1 MGREAINLFVDCW
14 TVGWT
19 VVLALGYVAEF
30 TPWPRLTVLRSPRV
44 AKLLLLLSMAVVLGF
59 TLAGDTKATT
69 TITTWAIVFS
79 SLNWLFHY
87 FQSIE

>member
-1 MGREAINLFVDCW
+1 MGTEAINGFVDTW

-19 VVLALGYVAEF
+19 ALLALGYVADL
-30 TPWPRLTVLRSPRV
+30 TPWPGLRALRSPLA
-44 AKLLLLLSMAVVLGF
+44 AKILLATSMAIVFGF
-59 TLAGDTKATT
+59 TLAGATKATT
-69 TITTWAIVFS
+69 TIATWAIVFS

>member
-1 MGREAINLFVDCW
+1 MGAEGINVFVDGW

-19 VVLALGYVAEF
+19 ALLVVGYAAEL
-30 TPWPRLTVLRSPRV
+30 TPWPALRALRSPRA
-44 AKLLLLLSMAVVLGF
+44 AKILLATSMAVVFGF
-59 TLAGDTKATT
+59 TLAGATKATT
-69 TITTWAIVFS
+69 TIATWAIVFS

>member
-1 MGREAINLFVDCW
+1 MGTEAINLFVDGW

-19 VVLALGYVAEF
+19 ALLVLGYLADL
-30 TPWPRLTVLRSPRV
+30 TPWPRLRALRSPRA
-44 AKLLLLLSMAVVLGF
+44 AKLLLASSTAVVLGF
-59 TLAGDTKATT
+59 TLAGVTKATT
-69 TITTWAIVFS
+69 TVATWAIVFS

>member
-1 MGREAINLFVDCW
+1 MGTEAINTFVDGW

-19 VVLALGYVAEF
+19 ALLAIGYVAEL
-30 TPWPRLTVLRSPRV
+30 TPWPGLRALRSPV
-44 AKLLLLLSMAVVLGF
+44 AARILLATSMAVVFGF
-59 TLAGDTKATT
+59 TLAGATKATT
-69 TITTWAIVFS
+69 TIATWAIVFS

>member
-1 MGREAINLFVDCW
+1 MGMEAINVFVDGW

-19 VVLALGYVAEF
+19 ALLAVGYVADL
-30 TPWPRLTVLRSPRV
+30 TPWPQLRALRSPLA
-44 AKLLLLLSMAVVLGF
+44 AKLLLASSMAVVFGF
-59 TLAGDTKATT
+59 TLAGAAKATT
-69 TITTWAIVFS
+69 TIATWAIVFS

>member
-1 MGREAINLFVDCW
+1 MGAEGINVFVNGW

-19 VVLALGYVAEF
+19 ALLAIGYVAEL
-30 TPWPRLTVLRSPRV
+30 TPWPGLRALRSAFV
-44 AKLLLLLSMAVVLGF
+44 AKLLLATSIAVVFGF
-59 TLAGDTKATT
+59 TLAGATKATT
-69 TITTWAIVFS
+69 TIATWAIVFS

>member
-1 MGREAINLFVDCW
+1 MGAEGINVFVNGW

-19 VVLALGYVAEF
+19 ALLAIGYVADL
-30 TPWPRLTVLRSPRV
+30 TPWPGLRALRSPFA
-44 AKLLLLLSMAVVLGF
+44 AKLLLATSMAVVFGF
-59 TLAGDTKATT
+59 TLAGATKATT
-69 TITTWAIVFS
+69 TIATWAIVFS